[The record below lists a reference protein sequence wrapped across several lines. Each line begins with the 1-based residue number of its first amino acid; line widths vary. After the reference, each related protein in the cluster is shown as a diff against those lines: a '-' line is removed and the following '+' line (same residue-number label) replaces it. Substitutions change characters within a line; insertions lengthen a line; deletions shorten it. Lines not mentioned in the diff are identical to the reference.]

1 MPLAVLFVC
10 TANMCRSSMA
20 DAVLKSK
27 TRRHENVTLIL
38 TMERSQ
44 KEAFRAESPGL
55 TVSIDRLSEMAG
67 GAQ

>member
-1 MPLAVLFVC
+1 
-10 TANMCRSSMA
+10 
-20 DAVLKSK
+20 
-27 TRRHENVTLIL
+27 
-38 TMERSQ
+38 MERSQ